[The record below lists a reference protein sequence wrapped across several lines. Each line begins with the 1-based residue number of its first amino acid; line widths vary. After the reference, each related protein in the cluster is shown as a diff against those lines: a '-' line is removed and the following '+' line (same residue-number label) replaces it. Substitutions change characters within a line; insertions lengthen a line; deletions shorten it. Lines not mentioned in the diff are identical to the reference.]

1 MQILLINLILKLILE
16 KELKTEIILFP
27 EINLQDKFYLKFF
40 LICNIMLKNNS
51 QNSALYMSHMTVH
64 KNIGDL

>member
-16 KELKTEIILFP
+16 KELKTEIMLLP

-40 LICNIMLKNNS
+40 LICKIMLKNNS
-51 QNSALYMSHMTVH
+51 KNSDMYMSHMTVH